1 MRISTILAGFLAA
14 SCLSTAAYAQ
24 DGEDSGKGFYVGLSG
39 GIAAV
44 QDTDVRYYDAGGTF
58 GGSGATDS
66 VDGRLHTKSAAEFK
80 GVLGYDFGTIR
91 TDVEIAYQRNKV
103 SALSI
108 DKVNGASV
116 TLDAGDV
123 ADVCD
128 YLEVSGCTLSGNTIS
143 ISQGGRVRQLS
154 ALASVWLDLPIGDVI
169 TPYAGGGVGVAGFEI
184 DGEGKARFA
193 WQLGA
198 GVAVRLSDHIALT
211 VDYRHRQAKGGNL
224 PYDAVSGVDVGSI
237 RTNSGS
243 AGLRFT
249 F

>member
-1 MRISTILAGFLAA
+1 MRISTILAGLVAA
-14 SCLSTAAYAQ
+14 SSLSTAAYAQ
-24 DGEDSGKGFYVGLSG
+24 DGEDSGNGFYVGLSG

-44 QDTDVRYYDAGGTF
+44 QDTDIRYYDVGGTF
-58 GGSGATDS
+58 GGGGASDS
-66 VDGRLHTKSAAEFK
+66 VDGRIHTKSAAEFK
-80 GVLGYDFGTIR
+80 GVAGYDFGTVR
-91 TDVEIAYQRNKV
+91 ADVEVAYQRNKI
-103 SALSI
+103 SALSV
-108 DKVNGASV
+108 DKVNGATV

-128 YLEVSGCTLSGNTIS
+128 YLEVSGCGLSGNTIS
-143 ISQGGRVRQLS
+143 FGEGGRVRQLS
-154 ALASVWLDLPIGDVI
+154 ALANIWLDLPIGEVI

-198 GVAVRLSDHIALT
+198 GVALRLSDHIALT

-224 PYDAVSGVDVGSI
+224 PYDAVSGADVGAI

>member
-1 MRISTILAGFLAA
+1 MRFSTMAAGLMAA
-14 SCLSTAAYAQ
+14 SFLSTGALAQ
-24 DGEDSGKGFYVGLSG
+24 ESEDDGKGFYVGLSG

-44 QDTDVRYYDAGGTF
+44 QDTDIRYYDAGGTF
-58 GGSGATDS
+58 GGSGTTDS
-66 VDGRLHTKSAAEFK
+66 VDGRLHTKSSAEFK
-80 GVLGYDFGTIR
+80 GVIGYDFGMLR
-91 TDVEIAYQRNKV
+91 TDVEVAYQRNKLR
-103 SALSI
+103 ALSI
-108 DKVNGASV
+108 DKVNGAAV

-123 ADVCD
+123 DDVCD
-128 YLEVSGCTLSGNTIS
+128 YLEVSGCSLSGNTIS
-143 ISQGGRVRQLS
+143 FGAGSRLRQLS
-154 ALASVWLDLPIGDVI
+154 ALANLWIDVPVGDVI
-169 TPYAGGGVGVAGFEI
+169 TPYAGGGAGVAGFEI

-224 PYDAVSGVDVGSI
+224 PYDAVSGTDVGNI
-237 RTNSGS
+237 RTNSGT

>member
-1 MRISTILAGFLAA
+1 MRISTILGLLAA
-14 SCLSTAAYAQ
+14 SSLSTAAYAQ
-24 DGEDSGKGFYVGLSG
+24 DGEDSGKGFYVGLAG
-39 GIAAV
+39 GVAAV
-44 QDTDVRYYDAGGTF
+44 EETDIRYYDAGGTF
-58 GGSGATDS
+58 GGTGTKDS
-66 VDGRLHTKSAAEFK
+66 VDGRIHTKSAAEFR
-80 GVLGYDFGTIR
+80 GVVGYDFGMIR
-91 TDVEIAYQRNKV
+91 TDVEIAYQRNKI

-108 DKVNGASV
+108 DKLNGTSV
-116 TLDAGDV
+116 TLNAGDV

-128 YLEVSGCTLSGNTIS
+128 YLEATGCSLSGNTIS
-143 ISQGGRVRQLS
+143 FKEGGRVRQLS
-154 ALASVWLDLPIGDVI
+154 ALANIWIDVPIGDVI
-169 TPYAGGGVGVAGFEI
+169 TPYAGGGAGVAGFEI

-198 GVAVRLSDHIALT
+198 GVAIRLSDHIALT

-224 PYDAVSGVDVGSI
+224 PYDAVSGADVGNI

>member
-1 MRISTILAGFLAA
+1 MRILTIMGGLLAA

-24 DGEDSGKGFYVGLSG
+24 DGDDGGRGFYAGLSV

-44 QDTDVRYYDAGGTF
+44 QDTDIRYYDAGGTF
-58 GGSGATDS
+58 GGTGTTDS
-66 VDGRLHTKSAAEFK
+66 VDGRIHMKSAAEFK
-80 GVLGYDFGTIR
+80 GVAGYDFGTVR
-91 TDVEIAYQRNKV
+91 TDVEVAYQRNRV

-108 DKVNGASV
+108 DKVNGGNV

-128 YLEVSGCTLSGNTIS
+128 YLEVSGCGLSGNTIS
-143 ISQGGRVRQLS
+143 IADGGRVRQLS
-154 ALASVWLDLPIGDVI
+154 ALANIWLDLPIGNVI
-169 TPYAGGGVGVAGFEI
+169 TPYAGGGVGVTGFEI

-198 GVAVRLSDHIALT
+198 GVAVRLNDHIALT

-224 PYDAVSGVDVGSI
+224 PYDAVSGADLGNI

>member
-1 MRISTILAGFLAA
+1 MRLSTIVAALLAA
-14 SCLSTAAYAQ
+14 SFLSTGAYAQ
-24 DGEDSGKGFYVGLSG
+24 EADESGKGFYAGLSG

-44 QDTDVRYYDAGGTF
+44 QDTDIRYYYVGGTF

-66 VDGRLHTKSAAEFK
+66 VDGRIHAKSTAAFN
-80 GVLGYDFGTIR
+80 GVLGYDFGTLR
-91 TDVEIAYQRNKV
+91 ADVEVAYQRNKV

-108 DKVNGASV
+108 DKVNGAAV
-116 TLDAGDV
+116 TLNAGDV

-128 YLEVSGCTLSGNTIS
+128 YLEASGCSLSGNTIS
-143 ISQGGRVRQLS
+143 FGSGSRLRQLS
-154 ALASVWLDLPIGDVI
+154 ALANLWIDLPIGHVI

-198 GVAVRLSDHIALT
+198 GVAVKLSNHVSLT
-211 VDYRHRQAKGGNL
+211 VDYRHRQARGGNL
-224 PYDAVSGVDVGSI
+224 SYDAVSGADIGSI

>member
-1 MRISTILAGFLAA
+1 MRISTIVAGLMAA
-14 SCLSTAAYAQ
+14 SFLSTTAYAQ
-24 DGEDSGKGFYVGLSG
+24 DGEDDGKGFYAGLSS

-44 QDTDVRYYDAGGTF
+44 QSTDIRYYDTGGTF
-58 GGSGATDS
+58 GGSGTSDS
-66 VDGRLHTKSAAEFK
+66 VDGRIHTKSAAEFK
-80 GVLGYDFGTIR
+80 GVLGYDFGMVR
-91 TDVEIAYQRNKV
+91 TDVEVAYQRNRV

-108 DKVNGASV
+108 DRVNGAAV
-116 TLDAGDV
+116 KLDAGDV

-128 YLEVSGCTLSGNTIS
+128 YLEVSGCALSGNTIT
-143 ISQGGRVRQLS
+143 IGNGGRVRQLS
-154 ALASVWLDLPIGDVI
+154 ALANIWLDLPIGSVI
-169 TPYAGGGVGVAGFEI
+169 TPYAGGGVGVTGFEI
-184 DGEGKARFA
+184 DGEGKARFG

-198 GVAVRLSDHIALT
+198 GVAVRLNSHIALT

-224 PYDAVSGVDVGSI
+224 PYDAVSGADVGNI